1 MLLKRRK
8 PYVPDL
14 QEMAALCE
22 GNYLRLTRL
31 LPAGN
36 AERTFVISS
45 QGDEARVRLV
55 VDEDHRY
62 TSILSVYQDGLS
74 PGWLQPL
81 ALQVRMYHD
90 AGMAEVTSWQNEKRF
105 DGRYRYPNPAM
116 RLPDEK
122 VQLNRFLAEW
132 LSHCMRHGRAQQP
145 VALPGGIFTS
155 GN

>member
-1 MLLKRRK
+1 MKRRK

-22 GNYLRLTRL
+22 GNYLRLLRL
-31 LPAGN
+31 LPSGE
-36 AERTFVISS
+36 AERTFVLSAKN
-45 QGDEARVRLV
+45 QDARVRIV
-55 VDEDHRY
+55 IDEDHRY

-74 PGWLQPL
+74 PAWLQPL

-105 DGRYRYPNPAM
+105 DGRYLYPNPAM

-122 VQLNRFLAEW
+122 VQLNRFLSEW
-132 LSHCMRHGRAQQP
+132 LAHCLRYGR
-145 VALPGGIFTS
+145 VDKTVVLS
-155 GN
+155 GSTADR